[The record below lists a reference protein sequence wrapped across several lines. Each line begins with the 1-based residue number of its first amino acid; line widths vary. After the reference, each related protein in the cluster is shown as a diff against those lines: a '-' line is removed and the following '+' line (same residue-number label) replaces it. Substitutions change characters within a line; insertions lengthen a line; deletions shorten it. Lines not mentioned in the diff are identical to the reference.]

1 MGFFWYGSIL
11 REILILSWNLFW
23 AGVRNR
29 LHNYERWWQYQEEWQ
44 HFEYSLSCTRSSNN
58 IIVNNRAVVS
68 SSKCDQC
75 EYFVFITFSLQGLD
89 VGLFDL
95 SLVKKVDQHTRERT
109 IRLSGLTFLYCPLCL
124 NLLLFIL
131 LLLVCLL
138 NLVTFPLSLVDKLVL
153 ILQTRIVYW
162 AQNHSCSWR

>member
-1 MGFFWYGSIL
+1 ML
-11 REILILSWNLFW
+11 LILNQNASSANILFS
-23 AGVRNR
+23 
-29 LHNYERWWQYQEEWQ
+29 
-44 HFEYSLSCTRSSNN
+44 SL
-58 IIVNNRAVVS
+58 
-68 SSKCDQC
+68 
-75 EYFVFITFSLQGLD
+75 FSLQGLD

-95 SLVKKVDQHTRERT
+95 SLGEKVDQHTRERT

-153 ILQTRIVYW
+153 ILQT
-162 AQNHSCSWR
+162 